1 MSNKNKNNKKVM
13 TCKYEAMIKIGGEHI
28 KIAISGKDLSR
39 LVELGRKKDKI
50 VGQDKAINF
59 DGSPCIATAIGL
71 SAPLIM
77 TIETVIE
84 NK

>member
-1 MSNKNKNNKKVM
+1 MSNKNKNKNVM

-28 KIAISGKDLSR
+28 KIAISGKDLDR
-39 LVELGRKKDKI
+39 LVKLGRKKDKI
-50 VGQDKAINF
+50 VGQDKAVNF